1 MAPGSHLRLSPGTA
15 GRRWVCPVRGYALS
29 ITAICSSCQIE
40 IATIR
45 FVNAAA
51 EYLEKPFRREL
62 RIQPVGSAIGITA
75 DVLVDGVAAQ
85 HAVQVQLVGKLLFSC
100 AILVSDRLS
109 QTDDQQRVQR
119 LERDLHI
126 VAAVIQRQRS
136 FVLRLHIHVGQD
148 HPAGFLRQAAPGN
161 HRLSHHSSHCP
172 PYNRVIV

>member
-51 EYLEKPFRREL
+51 EYLEEPFRREL
-62 RIQPVGSAIGITA
+62 RIQPVGGAIGITA

-85 HAVQVQLVGKLLFSC
+85 HAVQVQFVGKLLFRAPSGFRI
-100 AILVSDRLS
+100 ALAR
-109 QTDDQQRVQR
+109 QTT
-119 LERDLHI
+119 
-126 VAAVIQRQRS
+126 
-136 FVLRLHIHVGQD
+136 
-148 HPAGFLRQAAPGN
+148 
-161 HRLSHHSSHCP
+161 SSGCSGE
-172 PYNRVIV
+172 NEICI